1 MADGAHEPEV
11 EKKKVN
17 ICLPRRIPRR
27 WAPTPGDNDF
37 TLREYDKSTGGRS
50 ASSSLLSKGGK
61 WGFLVGDNGGGGR
74 KREGGPSFDL
84 EFFLLPPSHVELSYA
99 RRSWFSLRCN
109 LTRKNFR
116 FRCIYRVWSDLRLKL
131 ATTRTLLSI
140 QSRDFC
146 LHRWRQPFLR
156 GATSDFLL
164 SWRRENKGRE
174 CCLPLAKRLSLR
186 K

>member
-1 MADGAHEPEV
+1 VVYLHHGRWRSRAGGGEEEGQHLPSTSDT
-11 EKKKVN
+11 KKMSSDS
-17 ICLPRRIPRR
+17 R
-27 WAPTPGDNDF
+27 DNDF

-50 ASSSLLSKGGK
+50 ASSLLLSKGGK
-61 WGFLVGDNGGGGR
+61 WGFLVGDNGGGDR
-74 KREGGPSFDL
+74 KREGGPSFDV

-109 LTRKNFR
+109 LTWKNFR

-146 LHRWRQPFLR
+146 LHR
-156 GATSDFLL
+156 
-164 SWRRENKGRE
+164 
-174 CCLPLAKRLSLR
+174 
-186 K
+186 